1 VSWRWIS
8 ITALLAAVVIGY
20 NAFMRRSGE
29 PAAPSEELPQPGY
42 FLRQAVV
49 TQTQKDGS
57 LGLRLTAERIQQRP
71 LNDAIVMDGVRANYF
86 RAQDHEWI
94 MTARHGVVPPDS
106 RTVQLDGD
114 VELRP
119 ADATPT
125 AFLRVDSL
133 AVDTE
138 KNIAYSTSSPVEV
151 RFGPH
156 AVTVKRFVADL
167 NSEKIHVESPH
178 GRYEPQQ

>member
-1 VSWRWIS
+1 MSWRWIS
-8 ITALLAAVVIGY
+8 ITALLAALVVGY
-20 NAFMRRSGE
+20 NAYMRRGGE
-29 PAAPSEELPQPGY
+29 PAAPTEELPQPGY
-42 FLRQAVV
+42 YLREAVV

-57 LGLRLTAERIQQRP
+57 LGVRLTADRIQQRP
-71 LNDAIVMDGVRANYF
+71 MNDAIVMTTVRANYF
-86 RAQDHEWI
+86 RAPGREWI
-94 MTARHGVVPPDS
+94 MTARRGVVPPDS

-114 VELRP
+114 VELHP
-119 ADATPT
+119 ADSAPP

-156 AVTVKRFVADL
+156 VVTVKRFVADL

-178 GRYEPQQ
+178 GRYEPLQ